1 MHASRHVIAVI
12 GTAAGFAI
20 SLALLQPVVGSSS
33 PWLGFLV
40 MIYFLGLA
48 KVAKPLFSFAMP
60 AALQRVRPWERKGT
74 IYRRLLVPSFGRLL
88 RDTPL
93 RYLNPNVYLEH
104 GQVDLPEVRRR
115 AEAAEAA
122 HFWAALL
129 FTPYIGYVLLS
140 GRRQVALTFLLIQV
154 AFNFYPIMHLRVV
167 RNRLDRVLQ
176 RQARQRTQPMG
187 LHRDDT

>member
-1 MHASRHVIAVI
+1 MHAWRHVIAVI

-20 SLALLQPVVGSSS
+20 SLALLQRVIGSSS
-33 PWLGFLV
+33 PWLGLLV
-40 MIYFLGLA
+40 MFYFLGLA
-48 KVAKPLFSFAMP
+48 KVARPLFSFSMP
-60 AALQRVRPWERKGT
+60 AALELVRPWEKEGT
-74 IYRRLLVPSFGRLL
+74 IYRQLLVPSFGRLL

-104 GQVDLPEVRRR
+104 GQTDLPEVRRR

-129 FTPYIGYVLLS
+129 FMPYIGYVLIS
-140 GRRQVALTFLLIQV
+140 GRRQVALTFMLIQV

-176 RQARQRTQPMG
+176 RPARQQTRPG
-187 LHRDDT
+187 ALLGDDA